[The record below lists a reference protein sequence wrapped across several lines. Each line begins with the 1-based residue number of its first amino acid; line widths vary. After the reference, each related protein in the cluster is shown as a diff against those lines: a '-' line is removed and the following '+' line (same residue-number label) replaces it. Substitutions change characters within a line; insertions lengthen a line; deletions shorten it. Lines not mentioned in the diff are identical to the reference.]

1 MPAHQICRALAD
13 ATVIPVP
20 AKDGIRGFIRVGGAI
35 RFHTARRTGKTGKQV
50 CAPNETI
57 DNAQAWQNYEKDRM
71 AQRSDVDQLMLAA
84 GLETLP
90 YFSTMGQ
97 IKRHFGLGNLPDSK
111 SVAYEIQQYVRKLGE
126 AT

>member
-1 MPAHQICRALAD
+1 
-13 ATVIPVP
+13 
-20 AKDGIRGFIRVGGAI
+20 
-35 RFHTARRTGKTGKQV
+35 
-50 CAPNETI
+50 
-57 DNAQAWQNYEKDRM
+57 M

-111 SVAYEIQQYVRKLGE
+111 IVAYEIQQYVRKLGE